1 MLFPANYHLNNTSNE
16 RHPFH
21 LPSTTPLHYVSVN
34 LYPNQT
40 ISFQTISSTI
50 SFTKGNNFKSS
61 RPKKKIDRATIP
73 LSLHQLPEMGKGERK
88 KKKKEKRR
96 LTRQPSLDKLDERSE
111 TSCHYCRW
119 NAVSRGYLR
128 NRPLKHAEAAFR
140 SFLPSP

>member
-1 MLFPANYHLNNTSNE
+1 MSVILSIFLQPLLYITY
-16 RHPFH
+16 
-21 LPSTTPLHYVSVN
+21 PSTYILTKRSH
-34 LYPNQT
+34 
-40 ISFQTISSTI
+40 FISSTI

-88 KKKKEKRR
+88 KRKKEKRR